1 MKYDLDKPQTKDN
14 RKDNLKTWSEASG
27 LKHTFLKR
35 FRSWYKSKKKFTGM
49 DEKHKQIVR
58 DVNSEIVA
66 LGGKRITFKEL
77 EEIVEAEGLD
87 KILKERLED

>member
-1 MKYDLDKPQTKDN
+1 
-14 RKDNLKTWSEASG
+14 
-27 LKHTFLKR
+27 
-35 FRSWYKSKKKFTGM
+35 M